1 MNPGQEKFFK
11 FIMERV
17 RDGKQE
23 DAKALLNESFG
34 KQAKGTFNAEYL
46 KGFIPKMTGL
56 LKPENIEEVKTVMS
70 QFGPGHTKP

>member
-23 DAKALLNESFG
+23 DAKALLNGSFC
-34 KQAKGTFNAEYL
+34 KQTNGNFNAEYL
-46 KGFIPKMTGL
+46 NGFIPKMIGL
-56 LKPENIEEVKTVMS
+56 LKPENINRK
-70 QFGPGHTKP
+70 